1 MSESH
6 SPPEPPPPAPPSVPR
21 RAERP
26 RGPPRPRGEDRLPS
40 RLGEPIVYVGDRPTM
55 TYAFEVVGQLN
66 SGVNEVLV
74 KARGRAISRAVDVA
88 EVVRRHRLLE
98 GTVTIGAVG
107 IGTER
112 LTNRE
117 GKDLN
122 VSFIQITLTRR
133 PPAGEPAPGPAPPRA
148 EGTASRPPSPP

>member
-1 MSESH
+1 
-6 SPPEPPPPAPPSVPR
+6 
-21 RAERP
+21 
-26 RGPPRPRGEDRLPS
+26 
-40 RLGEPIVYVGDRPTM
+40 M

-88 EVVRRHRLLE
+88 EVVRRHRLME
-98 GTVTIGAVG
+98 GTVTIGSVS

-133 PPAGEPAPGPAPPRA
+133 PPTGEPAPAPSPPTTGA
-148 EGTASRPPSPP
+148 TGSRPPSPP

>member
-1 MSESH
+1 MS
-6 SPPEPPPPAPPSVPR
+6 
-21 RAERP
+21 
-26 RGPPRPRGEDRLPS
+26 
-40 RLGEPIVYVGDRPTM
+40 
-55 TYAFEVVGQLN
+55 YAFEVVGQLN
-66 SGVNEVLV
+66 SGVSEVLV

-98 GTVTIGAVG
+98 GTVEVGKVG

-122 VSFIQITLTRR
+122 VSFIQITLNRVAR
-133 PPAGEPAPGPAPPRA
+133 NAGPPPPG
-148 EGTASRPPSPP
+148 

>member
-1 MSESH
+1 
-6 SPPEPPPPAPPSVPR
+6 
-21 RAERP
+21 
-26 RGPPRPRGEDRLPS
+26 
-40 RLGEPIVYVGDRPTM
+40 M

-98 GTVTIGAVG
+98 GTVAISSVG

-133 PPAGEPAPGPAPPRA
+133 PPDGGPAPASSPPPA
-148 EGTASRPPSPP
+148 EGTGSRPPSPP

>member
-1 MSESH
+1 MPETH
-6 SPPEPPPPAPPSVPR
+6 PPPEPAALPPSPAPR

-26 RGPPRPRGEDRLPS
+26 RAPPRPRGEDRLPS

-98 GTVTIGAVG
+98 GTVSISQVA

-112 LTNRE
+112 LTNRD

-133 PPAGEPAPGPAPPRA
+133 PPAGEPVAGPVPPRA
-148 EGTASRPPSPP
+148 EATASRPPSPP

>member
-1 MSESH
+1 
-6 SPPEPPPPAPPSVPR
+6 
-21 RAERP
+21 
-26 RGPPRPRGEDRLPS
+26 
-40 RLGEPIVYVGDRPTM
+40 M

-88 EVVRRHRLLE
+88 EVVRRHRLME
-98 GTVTIGAVG
+98 GTVAISSVG

-133 PPAGEPAPGPAPPRA
+133 PPVGGPATVAVPPAAGETG
-148 EGTASRPPSPP
+148 SRPPSPP